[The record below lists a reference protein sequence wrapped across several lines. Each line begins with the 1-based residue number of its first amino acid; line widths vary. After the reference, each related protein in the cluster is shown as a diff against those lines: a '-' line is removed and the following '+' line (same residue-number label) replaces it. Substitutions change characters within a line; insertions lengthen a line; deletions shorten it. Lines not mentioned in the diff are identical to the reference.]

1 MKYTLYI
8 GLNDKDTGKPF
19 IDYDIAKALVNK
31 IISFHFEGF
40 TMLEGTGYYKGQK
53 EKCLIVELSHDYN
66 AENSINEIIKMLCFL
81 LNQECIGLVKE
92 DVDMI
97 YKDGGN

>member
-19 IDYDIAKALVNK
+19 IDYDMAKELVNK

-53 EKCLIVELSHDYN
+53 EKCLIVQLFYPHQV
-66 AENSINEIIKMLCFL
+66 ENSINEVIKQLCFI

-97 YKDGGN
+97 YKNGE